1 MDGACERRHEAGN
14 ERMTWWVTLLVLFGA
29 LTALLFTGMPIAFSF
44 LGLNIAGAVLFF
56 GGAEGIGQVVRN
68 GVGAI
73 TNFSLTPI
81 PFFILMGELLLHSG
95 VAMKA
100 IDAFDNVIG
109 RVPGRLSVIAVTAGT
124 VFSAISGSTV
134 ATTALLGSLLLPQ
147 MLRRGYHPSLATGPI
162 MAIGGVDALIPPSA
176 IAVLM
181 ASLSG
186 ISISGLLI
194 AGVIPGVLLA
204 LLFVVY
210 IIVRVY
216 MTPGLAPA
224 FEPQKL
230 RGWMKWRPVLV
241 NVTPLVAIFVLVVL
255 AMSAGWATP
264 TESAALGA
272 LATVGVCFAY
282 RSLSWENLGVSL
294 AGTASIS
301 GMILFIMLGATTFS
315 QILVFTGATDGI
327 VALVSDS
334 QLAPWAVLATMLA
347 ILLVLGCF
355 LDQIAIL
362 LITLPFY
369 MPLVQLLGFDQIWF
383 GVLYLICMQL
393 GLITPPFGMLLF
405 TMRGVAP
412 PEITTRQIY
421 RAVVPYVCLGLLML
435 ALVAAFP
442 ALATWLPAAL
452 KS

>member
-1 MDGACERRHEAGN
+1 
-14 ERMTWWVTLLVLFGA
+14 MTWWTVLILLFGG
-29 LTALLFTGMPIAFSF
+29 LTLLLFTGMPIALAF
-44 LGLNIAGAVLFF
+44 LGVNVVGAIFYF
-56 GGAEGIGQVVRN
+56 GGTEGIGQVVRN
-68 GVGAI
+68 GVGSI
-73 TNFSLTPI
+73 TSFSLTPI

-109 RVPGRLSVIAVTAGT
+109 KVPGRLAVVAVIAGT

-134 ATTALLGSLLLPQ
+134 ATTALLGGLLLPQ
-147 MLRRGYHPSLATGPI
+147 MLKRGYHPTMAMGPI

-186 ISISGLLI
+186 LSISGLLI
-194 AGVIPGVLLA
+194 AGVVPGLVLA
-204 LLFVVY
+204 TMFVIY
-210 IIVRVY
+210 IIVRS
-216 MTPGLAPA
+216 MISPHMAPA
-224 FEPQKL
+224 FDQQEVHGWSKL
-230 RGWMKWRPVLV
+230 RPIVF
-241 NVTPLVAIFVLVVL
+241 NVTPLIAIFLLVVV
-255 AMSAGWATP
+255 AMSVGWATP

-272 LATVGVCFAY
+272 LATALVCMAY
-282 RSLSWENLGVSL
+282 RSLTWDNLVTSL
-294 AGTASIS
+294 RGTAAIS

-327 VALVSDS
+327 VGLVTESKLES
-334 QLAPWAVLATMLA
+334 WQVLTILLG

-355 LDQIAIL
+355 LDQVAIM

-369 MPLVQLLGFDQIWF
+369 MPLVQLMGYDPLWF

-412 PEITTRQIY
+412 AHITTKQIWV
-421 RAVVPYVCLGLLML
+421 AVIPFVLMGMFGLG
-435 ALVAAFP
+435 LVAAVP
-442 ALATWLPAAL
+442 SLATWLPRTL
-452 KS
+452 VW

>member
-1 MDGACERRHEAGN
+1 
-14 ERMTWWVTLLVLFGA
+14 MTWWMILSLLFGA
-29 LTALLFTGMPIAFSF
+29 LTVLLMTGVPIVFSF
-44 LGLNIAGAVLFF
+44 LILNIAGALLWF
-56 GGAEGIGQVVRN
+56 GGLEGIGQVVRN
-68 GVGAI
+68 GVAAI
-73 TNFSLTPI
+73 ANFSLTPI

-100 IDAFDNVIG
+100 IDAFDHVIG
-109 RVPGRLSVIAVTAGT
+109 RVPGRLAVIAVTAGT

-147 MLRRGYHPSLATGPI
+147 MLNRGYHPSLATGPI

-194 AGVIPGVLLA
+194 AGVVPGVLLA
-204 LLFVVY
+204 ALFVAY
-210 IIVRVY
+210 IVARIVIS
-216 MTPGLAPA
+216 PELAPA
-224 FEPQKL
+224 FEPQ
-230 RGWMKWRPVLV
+230 RIAGWAKWRPVFV
-241 NVTPLVAIFVLVVL
+241 NVTPLIAIFVLVVA

-272 LATVGVCFAY
+272 LATVAVCVAY
-282 RSLSWENLGVSL
+282 RSLTWEHLVLSL
-294 AGTASIS
+294 KGTASIS
-301 GMILFIMLGATTFS
+301 GMLLFIIFGATTFS

-327 VALVSDS
+327 VGLVTGSG
-334 QLAPWAVLATMLA
+334 LEPWAVLAAMLA

-369 MPLVQLLGFDQIWF
+369 MPLVQLMGYDPIWF

-412 PEITTRQIY
+412 ASVSTGQIY
-421 RAVVPYVCLGLLML
+421 RAVTPYVCLGLLML

-442 ALATWLPAAL
+442 QLATWLPNVL
-452 KS
+452 RP